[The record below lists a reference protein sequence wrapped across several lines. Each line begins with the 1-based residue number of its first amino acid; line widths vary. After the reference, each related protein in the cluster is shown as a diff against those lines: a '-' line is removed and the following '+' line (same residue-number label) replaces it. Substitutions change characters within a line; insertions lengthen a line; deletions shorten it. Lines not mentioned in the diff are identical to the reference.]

1 MLMLVDALISYDH
14 HDVTGAISRNVCDGL
29 FAIANAINRLADAR
43 ERSTAV
49 AEAAHAEMI
58 RKVDEASRAQLTML
72 MEEEGN
78 A

>member
-1 MLMLVDALISYDH
+1 MLMLVEALISYDH
-14 HDVTGAISRNVCDGL
+14 NDLTGAISRNICDGL
-29 FAIANAINRLADAR
+29 FAIAGAINRLADAR
-43 ERSTAV
+43 EKSTSV

-58 RKVDEASRAQLTML
+58 RKVDEARQAHLTMM